1 MTAWISSVHCDCDV
15 VILVSAVIHIFSR
28 LSDDSVLTEPE
39 LTEPG
44 CVWCHV
50 TPGLE
55 SRHHRH
61 SLSLLTEKY
70 FSREKDREGQK
81 EKLFWQNL
89 EYFQMNILGGL

>member
-1 MTAWISSVHCDCDV
+1 MTAWISSVHCDFRVCCY
-15 VILVSAVIHIFSR
+15 SHI

>member
-1 MTAWISSVHCDCDV
+1 MTAWISSVHCDFRVCCY
-15 VILVSAVIHIFSR
+15 SHI

-55 SRHHRH
+55 CNVTTDTH
-61 SLSLLTEKY
+61 SLSSRGNISDRRKMKNYLFRPNSGEDYTE
-70 FSREKDREGQK
+70 F
-81 EKLFWQNL
+81 F
-89 EYFQMNILGGL
+89 LGALVE